1 MIWDIYTVI
10 CTKCANKIMTCIHIF
25 QRSKLLSTL
34 DYDNAVKFDF
44 LTVNIYFLLNS
55 QWKCC
60 FKINH
65 LRPKVKNI
73 WLNCNIERNPCS
85 INCIYQAV
93 DTWWRHQMEIFPR
106 HWLCVR
112 GIHRW
117 PVNSHHKGLWRGAL
131 MFSFICG
138 WIHGFWRHCNESF
151 PTPIQYLYKCWFI
164 MWHSPWGYVTG
175 KTHNFW
181 PLKK

>member
-1 MIWDIYTVI
+1 MWRVYIF
-10 CTKCANKIMTCIHIF
+10 F
-25 QRSKLLSTL
+25 QRTKLLSTL

-65 LRPKVKNI
+65 LRRKVKNI

-93 DTWWRHQMEIFPR
+93 DTWWRHQMEIFSASLLCGEFNGDRWIPITKASDAVLWCFLSSVAESTVFDVIVMSHFR
-106 HWLCVR
+106 HQSSTYTNVDLSC
-112 GIHRW
+112 GIHLG
-117 PVNSHHKGLWRGAL
+117 VMSLEKLTIFG
-131 MFSFICG
+131 
-138 WIHGFWRHCNESF
+138 
-151 PTPIQYLYKCWFI
+151 
-164 MWHSPWGYVTG
+164 PW
-175 KTHNFW
+175 KS
-181 PLKK
+181 KKFTREH